1 MGNLVVSVKSTKKHH
16 TRSAKQYGIEDPM
29 ETVFLGTKSA
39 RKQWEGFLSVI
50 LFLCVLTQWLLS
62 QNLYSFISYLYTS
75 LSLLQFSRWGSDC
88 AGFIR
93 RSIHARRRV
102 WMDGIS
108 LGSSLCFF
116 YSMEVIRNG
125 RKMYLDNISNF
136 KTLSQIYYYRFLI
149 WIYKLLLVGKKIILV
164 MNSNK
169 KPVTIC

>member
-1 MGNLVVSVKSTKKHH
+1 MLKYKKASYQKCK
-16 TRSAKQYGIEDPM
+16 TVWDWRSNGDCVPWNQISEK
-29 ETVFLGTKSA
+29 TVGRF
-39 RKQWEGFLSVI
+39 FV
-50 LFLCVLTQWLLS
+50 
-62 QNLYSFISYLYTS
+62 SYLVSLCTYSVTAQPKFVQLYQLFIHLS

-88 AGFIR
+88 AGFII

-116 YSMEVIRNG
+116 YSMEVIRNC